1 MNRFRNLETNW
12 LWFQSPFVFHR
23 DILKKRVG
31 SKTKMK
37 LDSLSGR
44 IFLRNSAIADR
55 GKKSKYKNLNISRTK
70 TALSVKEKSFFRIF

>member
-1 MNRFRNLETNW
+1 MTLQVHG
-12 LWFQSPFVFHR
+12 LWFQSTFAFHH

-37 LDSLSGR
+37 LDSLSRR

-55 GKKSKYKNLNISRTK
+55 GKKREKGKYKNLNISRTK
-70 TALSVKEKSFFRIF
+70 TALSVREKSFFRIF